1 MSKEIALIF
10 NPYAGRG
17 KANRKRKKVE
27 ACLKA
32 QKIPYKLFVTQ
43 SEAHLVEI
51 AAQVVQKY
59 PVIVGAGG
67 DTTTTIIAQQIFRF
81 KKNNILGVFGL
92 GTINDLAREIGVIKI
107 EHACRA
113 IKRACS
119 IALDVGVLKT
129 DSERD
134 PFFFLG
140 QACLGLGVSV
150 NRYVNLWMDRHTF
163 MSRFY
168 SVANRLAAVGAFYHS
183 YKQKIVPLNLDL
195 KQSEYTTSVFSP
207 FIIFTNTS
215 INAREFRLSPNASPV
230 DGKLDCCILNAS
242 TFPNFLNALIHVK
255 RQTHL
260 EKNKVEIIQD
270 KYFKI
275 YSPRPIEI
283 QADGEIFQT
292 NGEIEISTL
301 PRALN
306 VIVNPGFKPWML
318 EEN

>member
-1 MSKEIALIF
+1 MNKKIALIF
-10 NPYAGRG
+10 NPSAGRG

-32 QKIPYKLFVTQ
+32 QHIPYEIFVTQ
-43 SEAHLVEI
+43 SEAHLVKI
-51 AAQVVQKY
+51 ATQVVHKF

-67 DTTTTIIAQQIFRF
+67 DTTLTIIAQQIFRY
-81 KKNNILGVFGL
+81 KKGNTLGVISL
-92 GTINDLAREIGVIKI
+92 GSVNDLAREIGVHKI

-113 IKRACS
+113 IKRGRAVF
-119 IALDVGVLKT
+119 LDVGVLKRGAQ
-129 DSERD
+129 ED

-140 QACLGLGVSV
+140 QASIGLGVEV
-150 NRYVNLWMDRHTF
+150 NRYIEIWMDKHAF

-168 SVANRLAAVGAFYHS
+168 TIAQKVAAVGGFYNS
-183 YKQKIVPLNLDL
+183 FKRKIVPLTVDL
-195 KQSEYTTSVFSP
+195 KQTEGTTSLFSP

-215 INAREFRLSPNASPV
+215 INAREFRLSPFASPV
-230 DGKLDCCILNAS
+230 DGLLDCCILNAS
-242 TFPNFLNALIHVK
+242 TFPDFVNALIHIK

-260 EKNKVEIIQD
+260 ETNKVEIIQD

-275 YSPRPIEI
+275 HAPHPIEI
-283 QADGEIFQT
+283 QADGEIFQS

-306 VIVNPGFKPWML
+306 VIINPESLHWVR
-318 EEN
+318 